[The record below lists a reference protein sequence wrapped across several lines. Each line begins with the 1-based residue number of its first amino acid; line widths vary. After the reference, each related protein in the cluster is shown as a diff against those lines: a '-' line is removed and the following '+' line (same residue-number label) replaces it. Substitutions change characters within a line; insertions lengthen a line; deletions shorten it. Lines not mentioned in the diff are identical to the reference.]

1 MGTNNTLRTALLL
14 SALTAL
20 FLLVGN
26 ILGGSGGMLFAF
38 GLALTMN
45 FGAYWF
51 SDRIALKMAGAK
63 EVSPEEAPELHEL
76 VERLARQG
84 RLPRPRVYV
93 MDTPAPNAFATGRD
107 PQHAAVAV
115 TTGIVRMLEREELAA
130 VLAHELAHIK
140 NRDTLI
146 ATLAAAVAGAIT
158 MLANMAQWALLLG
171 GFGRGE
177 DEEGSQGLAGLVS
190 GILMIFLAPVAAAL
204 IHMAISRTREYGADA
219 AGARILG
226 DPLPLARALEKLEM
240 ANHAL
245 PMNVSPGMAHQF
257 TVQPFTGGGL
267 ASLFSTHPPTASRVA
282 RLREMAL
289 RPTSYLDWTR

>member
-1 MGTNNTLRTALLL
+1 LLL
-14 SALTAL
+14 SALPVL
-20 FLLVGN
+20 FVLSGN
-26 ILGGSGGMLFAF
+26 ALGGGGGMVFAF
-38 GLALTMN
+38 GLALAMN
-45 FGAYWF
+45 CGAYWF
-51 SDRIALKMAGAK
+51 SDRLALRAAGARQ
-63 EVSPEEAPELHEL
+63 VSREEAPELHQI
-76 VERLARQG
+76 VERLATQG
-84 RLPRPRVYV
+84 RMPKPRVYL
-93 MDTPAPNAFATGRD
+93 MDTPTPNAFATGRD
-107 PQHAAVAV
+107 PQHAALAV
-115 TTGIVRMLEREELAA
+115 TTGILRMLDRQELAG

-146 ATLAAAVAGAIT
+146 ATLAATMAGAVTLI
-158 MLANMAQWALLLG
+158 ANMAQWALIFG

-177 DEEGSQGLAGLVS
+177 DEEGSQGLAGLAS

-245 PMNVSPGMAHQF
+245 PLNVSPSMAHQF

-282 RLREMAL
+282 RLRDMAL
-289 RPTSYLDWTR
+289 DPASYQDWTL